1 MPVERVPAL
10 PAADGLQEPAQTVCP
25 DLDALPLSPRVALSP
40 TLNLEFF
47 LSLPLQLA
55 LDGPIG
61 VGVTQRAYPRE
72 YSRHPE

>member
-1 MPVERVPAL
+1 VPEL
-10 PAADGLQEPAQTVCP
+10 PAADGLEEPAQTVCP
-25 DLDALPLSPRVALSP
+25 DLDALPLSPRTALSP

-47 LSLPLQLA
+47 VSLQLA
-55 LDGPIG
+55 LDGRIG